1 MVFQS
6 RINIPSLRLRLEIS
20 SKKKVYENSNTV
32 NIDGAVSR
40 VNMF

>member
-20 SKKKVYENSNTV
+20 SKK
-32 NIDGAVSR
+32 
-40 VNMF
+40 MFMKTATQLILMELFPE